1 MRRHNHRCLAA
12 GARHVVRI
20 SRSGILTK
28 TIDPKEPTIDRTLV
42 RYPRRCRR
50 TDELSVAFGQNAFA
64 VPDTVL
70 KIKIAEPRPVAAG
83 TDFEPCPRKLPNGSV
98 SIRMVRMPTLS
109 NSAACGKDR

>member
-20 SRSGILTK
+20 SRNGILTK

-50 TDELSVAFGQNAFA
+50 IDELSVAFGQNAFA

-70 KIKIAEPRPVAAG
+70 KIKIAEPRPAAAG
-83 TDFEPCPRKLPNGSV
+83 TDFVALPQKIAER
-98 SIRMVRMPTLS
+98 IRFDPHGAD
-109 NSAACGKDR
+109 AAFIEQRCLWER